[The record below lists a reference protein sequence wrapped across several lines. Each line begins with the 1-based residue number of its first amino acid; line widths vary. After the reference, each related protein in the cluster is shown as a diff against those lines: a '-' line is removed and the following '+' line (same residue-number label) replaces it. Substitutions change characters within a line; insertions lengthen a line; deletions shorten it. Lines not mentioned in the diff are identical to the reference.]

1 MTKKEFHRLRSI
13 YFAMYDRTKSAFW
26 FDKVKELTRK
36 YEEENDYRRFD
47 GYIKIHYPD
56 GSEYLYRNLDRA
68 GDQFKL
74 SGAKMFDMAR
84 AGKKLKD
91 GTFFTLEEI
100 PKKNRFG
107 VTFEYPDGCIKE
119 FLSVASASKAIGFSI
134 DTISRYKN
142 SDKLLLGEI
151 KVTTLLHEEL

>member
-1 MTKKEFHRLRSI
+1 MTKKEFRRLRSI
-13 YFAMYDRTKSAFW
+13 YLAMYDQTKNTFW

-56 GSEYLYRNLDRA
+56 GSEYLYRDLELA
-68 GDQFKL
+68 GDQFKF
-74 SGAKMFDMAR
+74 SGSKMFDMAR
-84 AGKKLKD
+84 AGKKLSD
-91 GTFFTLEEI
+91 GTFFTLKEI
-100 PKKNRFG
+100 PKKNRL

-119 FLSVASASKAIGFSI
+119 FSSIVSASKSIGFSI

-151 KVTTLLHEEL
+151 KITTFLHEEL

>member
-1 MTKKEFHRLRSI
+1 MTKKEFRRLRSI
-13 YFAMYDRTKSAFW
+13 YLAMYDRTKSAFW

-36 YEEENDYRRFD
+36 YEEENNYRGFD

-56 GSEYLYRNLDRA
+56 GSEYLYRDLDRA

-74 SGAKMFDMAR
+74 SGLKMFDMAR
-84 AGKKLKD
+84 AGKKLND

-100 PKKNRFG
+100 PKKNCLI
-107 VTFEYPDGCIKE
+107 TFEYPDGCIKE
-119 FLSVASASKAIGFSI
+119 FLTIASASKAIGFSI

-142 SDKLLLGEI
+142 SGKLLLGKI
-151 KVTTLLHEEL
+151 KITTFSHEEL